1 MKGKTIKKN
10 DLFMLLLIFPL
21 IILAKWYQF
30 NVLNGYAFGIIN
42 RIIEWLPT
50 NIIPV
55 DLSYAFPLR
64 IYRLI
69 RFLPL
74 NTALEW
80 AIFWA
85 IVMNVIFFVLLISF
99 KQQYKLEE
107 YIFIYVSMFILDV
120 FVFNINKDL
129 IQCLIVL
136 LIFFIIKK
144 NGNSKVSLF
153 LITIIL
159 FLESIF
165 FRTYYILAVATIL
178 IVYYVLSSY
187 LNRKPN
193 KRKTIFA
200 IIIVL
205 LLLFSFI
212 FISQYF
218 NAENYNQLIGRRDTV
233 EEDLDAVTVIADW
246 IPGDG
251 FFNYCLNYIINMFRM
266 SFGLE
271 LLFKG
276 VKYLPFIIYQI
287 YLTINILKNIKKL
300 NEQNMLNITFI
311 VGYWLMLFASESDF
325 GTLVRHQ
332 AILLPFYLKMIDENI
347 RIKEVKKNAKD

>member
-218 NAENYNQLIGRRDTV
+218 NAETYNQLIGRRDTV

-251 FFNYCLNYIINMFRM
+251 FFN
-266 SFGLE
+266 
-271 LLFKG
+271 
-276 VKYLPFIIYQI
+276 I